1 MLLPVDS
8 LWLQLLLLLPTYST
22 ILGLSSSY
30 EERGFIFFFFFLDK
44 GTKVPASTV
53 HGTACSR

>member
-30 EERGFIFFFFFLDK
+30 EERGFNFFLK
-44 GTKVPASTV
+44 KEECGMAWL
-53 HGTACSR
+53 